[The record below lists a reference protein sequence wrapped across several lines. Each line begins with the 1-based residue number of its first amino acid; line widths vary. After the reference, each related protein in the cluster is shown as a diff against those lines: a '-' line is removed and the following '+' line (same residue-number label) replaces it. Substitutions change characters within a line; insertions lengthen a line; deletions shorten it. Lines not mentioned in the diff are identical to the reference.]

1 MGYFPL
7 MLDLTG
13 RPVLLVAGGAE
24 TGAKLQALLEAG
36 ARVTVLWPGED
47 LWGLGEKEE
56 RGLLRWERR
65 GYREGDLKGQF
76 LVVSLDRALN
86 PRLRREAEARGVFLV
101 AVDDPQN
108 ASAILPAVL
117 RRGPL
122 VVALSTS
129 GAAPALAVRLRERL
143 ALLLPEALGEAVA
156 HLKALRPRIA
166 QIPGFEER
174 KRLWYRIADLVLE
187 ELDLDPLE
195 GAQKARVRIEAL
207 LKEVVPWTR

>member
-7 MLDLTG
+7 MLDLKG

-24 TGAKLQALLEAG
+24 TGAKLQALLEVEAQL
-36 ARVTVLWPGED
+36 TVLWPGED
-47 LWGLGEKEE
+47 RWGLGERE
-56 RGLLRWERR
+56 RAGLLRWERR
-65 GYREGDLKGQF
+65 SYQEGDLEGKF

-122 VVALSTS
+122 IAALSTS

-143 ALLLPEALGEAVA
+143 ALLLPEDLGALVA
-156 HLKALRPRIA
+156 YLHTLRPRIA
-166 QIPGFEER
+166 QIPSFEER
-174 KRLWYRIADLVLE
+174 KRLWYRIADLALE
-187 ELDLDPLE
+187 ELDLDPKE
-195 GAQKARVRIEAL
+195 GAEKARRRIETL
-207 LKEVVPWTR
+207 LAEVVPWTR